1 MLSIGVHL
9 DKELTLDVVVV
20 VMYARVIS
28 RELGLVK
35 DNSFVVNLLSVAK
48 TSASVV
54 KCTRALRT

>member
-35 DNSFVVNLLSVAK
+35 DNSFVVNLLSV
-48 TSASVV
+48 
-54 KCTRALRT
+54 RRIW